1 MHIFPDHFSKAIDLC
16 NTYPACRTL
25 LVSDLELPPI
35 ETIPDNDQRGKEIHI
50 IHIMKI
56 ILICSEYTKIT
67 LRRFLLDAEKRSKRG
82 IAQGLHIPK
91 PKVFYLKEAATD
103 EKGKYF
109 FQTLSNL

>member
-25 LVSDLELPPI
+25 LVSDLELPPL

-56 ILICSEYTKIT
+56 KILNNPYLFRIYKDNIT
-67 LRRFLLDAEKRSKRG
+67 S
-82 IAQGLHIPK
+82 
-91 PKVFYLKEAATD
+91 
-103 EKGKYF
+103 F
-109 FQTLSNL
+109 FIRC

>member
-50 IHIMKI
+50 IHIMKNK
-56 ILICSEYTKIT
+56 ILNNPYLFRIYKDNIT
-67 LRRFLLDAEKRSKRG
+67 S
-82 IAQGLHIPK
+82 
-91 PKVFYLKEAATD
+91 
-103 EKGKYF
+103 F
-109 FQTLSNL
+109 FIRC

>member
-50 IHIMKI
+50 IHIMKNKI
-56 ILICSEYTKIT
+56 FDLILNNPYLFRIYKDNIT
-67 LRRFLLDAEKRSKRG
+67 S
-82 IAQGLHIPK
+82 
-91 PKVFYLKEAATD
+91 
-103 EKGKYF
+103 F
-109 FQTLSNL
+109 FIRC